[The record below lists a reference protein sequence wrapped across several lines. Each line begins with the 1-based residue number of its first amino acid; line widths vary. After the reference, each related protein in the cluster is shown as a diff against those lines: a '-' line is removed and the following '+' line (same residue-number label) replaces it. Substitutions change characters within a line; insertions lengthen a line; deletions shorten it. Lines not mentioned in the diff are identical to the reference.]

1 MPLVAHPASKGGHG
15 GRDLLWSSIVSRR
28 KLSLE
33 AERTNDLPV
42 DITERVIPEH
52 FSWGSSLQR
61 AQLRRG
67 HAVPVAPVARPQG
80 VDGGGV
86 STSRSMRILHSK
98 VDAISA
104 PAAHSIKGARKRV
117 AKMPPHRAP
126 GRIKTARQEQLDDWR
141 EGVDHGAIVEF

>member
-67 HAVPVAPVARPQG
+67 HAVPVAPVARSQG
-80 VDGGGV
+80 VDGGGGGEHFNV
-86 STSRSMRILHSK
+86 NANSALQGRRDFCACSALNQGCAKARRENAPSSRTRAHQNREAGTAQRLAGGSRPWRHS
-98 VDAISA
+98 
-104 PAAHSIKGARKRV
+104 
-117 AKMPPHRAP
+117 
-126 GRIKTARQEQLDDWR
+126 
-141 EGVDHGAIVEF
+141 

>member
-52 FSWGSSLQR
+52 LSWGSSLQR

-80 VDGGGV
+80 VGGGGDGEH
-86 STSRSMRILHSK
+86 RK
-98 VDAISA
+98 VNANSA
-104 PAAHSIKGARKRV
+104 
-117 AKMPPHRAP
+117 
-126 GRIKTARQEQLDDWR
+126 
-141 EGVDHGAIVEF
+141 F

>member
-67 HAVPVAPVARPQG
+67 HAVPVAPVARSQG
-80 VDGGGV
+80 VGGGGGGE
-86 STSRSMRILHSK
+86 HFK
-98 VDAISA
+98 VNANSA
-104 PAAHSIKGARKRV
+104 
-117 AKMPPHRAP
+117 
-126 GRIKTARQEQLDDWR
+126 L
-141 EGVDHGAIVEF
+141 

>member
-80 VDGGGV
+80 VGWGGGGEHCKV
-86 STSRSMRILHSK
+86 NANSALQGRRDFCACGALNQGCAKESASRKCPLIAYPGASKPRGRNSSTI
-98 VDAISA
+98 
-104 PAAHSIKGARKRV
+104 G
-117 AKMPPHRAP
+117 
-126 GRIKTARQEQLDDWR
+126 GRE
-141 EGVDHGAIVEF
+141 